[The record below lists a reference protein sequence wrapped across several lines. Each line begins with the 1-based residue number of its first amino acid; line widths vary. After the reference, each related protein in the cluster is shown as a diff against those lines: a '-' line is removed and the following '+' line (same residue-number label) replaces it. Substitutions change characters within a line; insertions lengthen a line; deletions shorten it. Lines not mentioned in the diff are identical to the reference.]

1 VFRPLRGISRRDG
14 RRLAPL
20 VSLLL
25 VTVALGA
32 CGGDD
37 GESSVSSN
45 GPRAGTAPADSATV
59 RTLDLPGF
67 GNVLATGSGDTVLVH
82 TGDPAASS
90 SCTGRC
96 AREFKPLEA
105 DGELTAGP
113 GTDAALLS
121 SFKRDDGT
129 EQVLYDDKAL
139 YTHTGPGSISGA
151 GTESYGGTWLL
162 IEPSGDEIR
171 GSETGGY

>member
-1 VFRPLRGISRRDG
+1 MTL
-14 RRLAPL
+14 
-20 VSLLL
+20 
-25 VTVALGA
+25 TLGA
-32 CGGDD
+32 CGDD
-37 GESSVSSN
+37 GESSPAS
-45 GPRAGTAPADSATV
+45 GAPEAGTAPAESATV

-67 GNVLATGSGDTVLVH
+67 GEVLASGASGDPVLVH
-82 TGDPAASS
+82 TGDPAGGS

-96 AREFKPLEA
+96 AREFKPLEP

-113 GTDAALLS
+113 DTDAALLS
-121 SFKRDDGT
+121 SFRRDDGT

-139 YTHTGPGSISGA
+139 YAHTGPGSISGA

-162 IEPSGDEIR
+162 VEPSGDEIR

>member
-1 VFRPLRGISRRDG
+1 MFGPLRGISRRDG
-14 RRLAPL
+14 RRVLAPL

-25 VTVALGA
+25 VVVALGA

-37 GESSVSSN
+37 DSSPSSN
-45 GPRAGTAPADSATV
+45 GARAGTAPAESATV

-67 GNVLATGSGDTVLVH
+67 GNVLAAGSGDPVLVH
-82 TGDPAASS
+82 TGDPAGGS

-96 AREFKPLEA
+96 AREFTPLEA

-113 GTDAALLS
+113 DTDAELLS

-129 EQVLYDDKAL
+129 EQVLYADKAL

-162 IEPSGDEIR
+162 VEPSGDEIR

>member
-1 VFRPLRGISRRDG
+1 MPL
-14 RRLAPL
+14 L
-20 VSLLL
+20 SLLA
-25 VTVALGA
+25 VAAVLGA
-32 CGGDD
+32 CGSDD
-37 GESSVSSN
+37 GESPSASTT
-45 GPRAGTAPADSATV
+45 PEAGTAPAESATV

-67 GNVLATGSGDTVLVH
+67 GEVLASGASGDPVLVH
-82 TGDPAASS
+82 TGDPAGGS

-96 AREFKPLEA
+96 AREFKPLEP

-113 GTDAALLS
+113 DTDAALLS
-121 SFKRDDGT
+121 SFRRDDGT

-139 YTHTGPGSISGA
+139 YAHTGPGSISGA

-162 IEPSGDEIR
+162 VEPSGDEIR

>member
-1 VFRPLRGISRRDG
+1 VLRPLRGISRRDG
-14 RRLAPL
+14 RRRLAPL
-20 VSLLL
+20 VSLLAL
-25 VTVALGA
+25 SLALGA

-37 GESSVSSN
+37 ESSPAS
-45 GPRAGTAPADSATV
+45 GAPAAETAPAESATV

-67 GNVLATGSGDTVLVH
+67 GNVLAAKSGDPVLVH
-82 TGDPAASS
+82 TGDPAGGS

-96 AREFKPLEA
+96 AREFRPLEP
-105 DGELTAGP
+105 DGEPTAGP
-113 GTDAALLS
+113 GTEAELLS
-121 SFKRDDGT
+121 SFRRDDGT

-139 YTHTGPGSISGA
+139 YTHIGPGSISGA

-162 IEPSGDEIR
+162 VEPSGDEIR